1 MEYELVST
9 DLFTQWLTGLRDATA
24 RRRIVARLDRVAGG
38 NFGDYKALGD
48 GLFEL
53 RLFFGAGFRVY
64 YTLRGQQVVL
74 LLMGGDKST
83 QDKDIEAA
91 RILLTSLEAKE

>member
-9 DLFTQWLTGLRDATA
+9 ETFTQWLTGLRDAVV

-38 NFGDYKALGD
+38 NFGDCKPLGD

-53 RLFFGAGFRVY
+53 RLFFGAGFRIY
-64 YTLRGQQVVL
+64 YALQGQQVVVL
-74 LLMGGDKST
+74 LTGGDKSS
-83 QDKDIEAA
+83 QGRDIDEARA
-91 RILLTSLEAKE
+91 LWAQLGGV

>member
-24 RRRIVARLDRVAGG
+24 RRRIVARLDRVAG
-38 NFGDYKALGD
+38 
-48 GLFEL
+48 
-53 RLFFGAGFRVY
+53 
-64 YTLRGQQVVL
+64 
-74 LLMGGDKST
+74 DKST

>member
-9 DLFTQWLTGLRDATA
+9 ETFNKWLAGLRDAVA

-38 NFGDYKALGD
+38 NFGDCKPLGD

-53 RLFFGAGFRVY
+53 RLFFGSGFRIY
-64 YTLRGQQVVL
+64 YALRGQQVVL

-83 QDKDIEAA
+83 QERDIEEA
-91 RILLTSLEAKE
+91 RALLAQMGDR

>member
-9 DLFTQWLTGLRDATA
+9 EAFTQWLSGLRDAVT

-38 NFGDYKALGD
+38 NFGDCKPLGD

-53 RLFFGAGFRVY
+53 RLFFGAGFRIY
-64 YTLRGQQVVL
+64 YALRRQQVVL
-74 LLMGGDKST
+74 LLTGGDKST
-83 QDKDIEAA
+83 QGRDIEEA
-91 RILLTSLEAKE
+91 RALLAGWEE

>member
-9 DLFTQWLTGLRDATA
+9 ETFTQWLTSLRDATA

-38 NFGDYKALGD
+38 NFGDHKTLGE

-53 RLFFGAGFRVY
+53 RLFFGAGFRIY
-64 YTLRGQQVVL
+64 YTVKDQQVVL
-74 LLMGGDKST
+74 LLSGGDKST

-91 RILLTSLEAKE
+91 RLLLASVENE